1 MIRRNLKIAAAVI
14 VTVVLAACSD
24 ATGPQQIC
32 PLSNGSGV
40 CTQ

>member
-24 ATGPQQIC
+24 VAGPKQTC
-32 PLSNGSGV
+32 PIVNGSGV